1 MNSYDKRT
9 VKELDQP
16 GDASCGRVL
25 TGIWASSFENRESLD
40 AIKRVLVRLASQVP

>member
-1 MNSYDKRT
+1 MNSYGKWT

-25 TGIWASSFENRESLD
+25 AGIWASSSKKRDLLD
-40 AIKRVLVRLASQVP
+40 AIKRVLVRLASQGL